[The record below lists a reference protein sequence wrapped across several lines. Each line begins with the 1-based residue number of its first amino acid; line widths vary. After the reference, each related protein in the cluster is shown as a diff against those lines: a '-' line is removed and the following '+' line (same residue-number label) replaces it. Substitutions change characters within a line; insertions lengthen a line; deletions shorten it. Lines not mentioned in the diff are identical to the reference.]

1 MGCQMFGLGR
11 HNKDLERE
19 ILIEIAYL
27 TELHGDDAHRVA
39 MEKAARPNQRK
50 MRRRVLEAAARRL
63 AGSPGKDGPA
73 LAAKSPQPH
82 GRAGSR
88 NDPVRPAPTQVEPVT
103 VLQPAPV
110 LRDKPEPAPLSKAEL
125 ALAQLDRWMNARRG
139 NAAPASPVTMRP

>member
-1 MGCQMFGLGR
+1 MRFSDAVGTCGLGCQMFGLGR

-63 AGSPGKDGPA
+63 AGSPGKDGPG
-73 LAAKSPQPH
+73 LAATSPHPNGQ
-82 GRAGSR
+82 AGPR
-88 NDPVRPAPTQVEPVT
+88 NDSGPPAPTPAEPET
-103 VLQPAPV
+103 VHQSAPV
-110 LRDKPEPAPLSKAEL
+110 
-125 ALAQLDRWMNARRG
+125 
-139 NAAPASPVTMRP
+139 